1 MLYRVDRQKS
11 SLKFHKKSHFAYDVE
26 NSSKVSISRNAVMPQ
41 KNTSQRGSESGTL
54 YIVATP
60 IGNIDDMS
68 FRAVDILKSVVQIA
82 AEDTRHSA
90 RLCQHYGIKTP
101 MISLHEHNEL
111 ARLEQIEQQLQ
122 QGSDLALISDA
133 GTPLISDP
141 GYKIVRELRQKG
153 YKISPVPGASAIIS
167 ALSIAGIA
175 TDSFSFF
182 GFLPAKSSGRKQKF
196 ETLKYRQETLVFY
209 ESSHRIEACLQDAKD
224 SFATR
229 KVALCRELTKTFET
243 VLYGSVEEVLEQV
256 SNDSDQ
262 RKGEFVL
269 LFEGA
274 TESPEESTV
283 DSEALL
289 KALLQE
295 LPPNKAAKIAAKITG
310 LKKQQLYQIALDLK
324 S

>member
-1 MLYRVDRQKS
+1 MAQTQTE
-11 SLKFHKKSHFAYDVE
+11 F
-26 NSSKVSISRNAVMPQ
+26 
-41 KNTSQRGSESGTL
+41 GTL

-60 IGNIDDMS
+60 IGNIDDIS
-68 FRAVDILKSVVQIA
+68 SRAIETLKNVNQIA

-90 RLCQHYGIKTP
+90 RLCLHYGIKTP

-122 QGSDLALISDA
+122 QGFDLALISDA

-167 ALSIAGIA
+167 ALSVAGIA
-175 TDSFSFF
+175 TDSFGFF

-196 ETLKYRQETLVFY
+196 ESLKHRAETLVFY
-209 ESSHRIEACLQDAKD
+209 ESSHRIEASLSDALAV
-224 SFATR
+224 FGERTM
-229 KVALCRELTKTFET
+229 ALCRELTKTFET
-243 VLYGSVEEVLEQV
+243 VLYGSISEILVQV
-256 SNDSDQ
+256 SNDNNQ
-262 RKGEFVL
+262 RKGEFVVIV
-269 LFEGA
+269 EGA
-274 TESPEESTV
+274 TEAPEESKV

-295 LPPNKAAKIAAKITG
+295 LPPNKAAKVAAKITG
-310 LKKQQLYQIALDLK
+310 LKKQQLYQMALDLK